1 MTGEHVYDA
10 FFLRALIKY
19 HMSAGSP
26 LVMSNS
32 GVSQA
37 ERLRPLLIARNAIF
51 QGPGRPDWDHC
62 CDSCSIKTYSATS
75 PEHPNGEAQY
85 PPILMCLILSL
96 GWIRSMV
103 TDGVTLGHPCCAIH
117 ECKNPLQSHRMRYC
131 LIHSNKEAECS
142 ILNCSNPA
150 QTGFKTCTSPT
161 CRGLEDHYDERKTA
175 MFQLK
180 RRLLFAKE
188 PLHPVTTTLRP
199 SHSSAANFEVG
210 QREANE
216 LLEDDSA
223 PVDSIEAAYF
233 SDDELLVPDIVT
245 VPAPN
250 QHFEHYP
257 QPTKQRSQFGRRRTH
272 NEQLCVGSCGIVI
285 GRTTFF
291 GSEGMENV
299 LVCAKIHVY
308 SLSLMP
314 TSTGFL
320 EAALP
325 DATIDAEL
333 HVVR

>member
-10 FFLRALIKY
+10 FFLRALMKY

-32 GVSQA
+32 GTSQA
-37 ERLRPLLIARNAIF
+37 ERLRPLLITRNAIF
-51 QGPGRPDWDHC
+51 QGPGQPDWDHC
-62 CDSCSIKTYSATS
+62 CNSCSIKIYSAQ
-75 PEHPNGEAQY
+75 EHPNGESHD
-85 PPILMCLILSL
+85 PPIFIRLILSI
-96 GWIRSMV
+96 GWIHSMV

-117 ECKNPLQSHRMRYC
+117 ECKNPLESHRMRYC
-131 LIHSNKEAECS
+131 LAHSNKEAECS
-142 ILNCSNPA
+142 ILSCSNPA
-150 QTGFKTCTSPT
+150 QTGFKTCASPA
-161 CRGLEDHYDERKTA
+161 CRDLENHYDERKTA

-188 PLHPVTTTLRP
+188 PLDPGTTTSFHP
-199 SHSSAANFEVG
+199 PHITPTNFMVG

-223 PVDSIEAAYF
+223 PVESTEADYF
-233 SDDELLVPDIVT
+233 SDDELQVLND
-245 VPAPN
+245 VPATLSAASVPI
-250 QHFEHYP
+250 QDFQHYP

-299 LVCAKIHVY
+299 LVCA
-308 SLSLMP
+308 
-314 TSTGFL
+314 
-320 EAALP
+320 
-325 DATIDAEL
+325 
-333 HVVR
+333 